1 MSTLTSQ
8 TSTASYPTLEKF
20 QQQIQNLEYLC
31 DCLSQI
37 INEDRE
43 KHSLLGSA
51 RNKLDL
57 LSQSLKSQEFRVAV
71 IGDFSQGK
79 STLLNALIG
88 AEIQPTRAVP
98 CSAAVSILT
107 YGEEQRIICHYK
119 DGNQEE
125 INFQEYQ
132 NKTSLDKNLALER
145 LSEGIVQNQV
155 KEIIFEHPKLELCKN
170 GVTIIDSPGLNEHPD
185 RSAITEQ
192 ILTNIDAVIFLTDA
206 QRPLTRSE
214 KDILE
219 DLQKRL
225 NINNPLNG
233 VDNLFIIVNK
243 WDALKKDSDR
253 QDVRERIQNICLGEN
268 PIILGNNR
276 IHFLS
281 ATEALDAISSNEDNE
296 YSQQFKVFTSS
307 LEKFLTNER
316 GNIKIRESSAKLD
329 LLCIEV
335 IDTLNQLLR
344 QNPLCILELEKT
356 QTEILE
362 NIAHITGHHG
372 KLKVSAKEIEVR
384 IIKEMDLSLNDWNKN
399 LRDLLNKCSEK
410 WNSAYFVKQG
420 REKLVNYHADRCQ
433 KDLDWGLRK
442 WSNSNLHDK
451 IVKPNLIKLD
461 ELINDSIAS
470 FEFLS
475 TSHKIND
482 WETPN
487 SNWTFNGH
495 KAIKADFPEVLSRFA
510 WKSVGMG
517 AGAALGY
524 GVVALGTLAVG
535 VSLPFIPIIGAGLIA
550 GGLLNGN
557 DDSEEKIKQKI
568 IDEACEDSRTKLEE
582 YKKYI
587 IKNIEQIFTEEL
599 AKSDKLFARA
609 ISKCDEKLNV
619 LEEDIQ
625 KNRQEYIIWIT
636 ERKQQLNELR
646 KELSS
651 YTLQ

>member
-1 MSTLTSQ
+1 MSTFTSQ

-20 QQQIQNLEYLC
+20 QQQIQNLECLC
-31 DCLSQI
+31 DRLSQI

-88 AEIQPTRAVP
+88 EEIQPTRAVP
-98 CSAAVSILT
+98 CSAVVSILT

-119 DGNQEE
+119 DGHQEE

-185 RSAITEQ
+185 RSSITEH
-192 ILTNIDAVIFLTDA
+192 ILRNIDAVIFLTDA

-225 NINNPLNG
+225 NINNSLNG
-233 VDNLFIIVNK
+233 VDNLFIVVNK

-253 QDVRERIQNICLGEN
+253 QDVRERIQNICLGKN
-268 PIILGNNR
+268 PIILDNNR

-281 ATEALDAISSNEDNE
+281 ATEALDAISSHEDNE
-296 YSQQFKVFTSS
+296 YLQQFKIFTSS

-329 LLCIEV
+329 RLCIEV
-335 IDTLNQLLR
+335 IDTFNQLLR

-372 KLKVSAKEIEVR
+372 KLKVSAKEIEARV
-384 IIKEMDLSLNDWNKN
+384 IKEMNLSLNDWNKN
-399 LRDLLNKCSEK
+399 LRNVLNKCSEK
-410 WNSAYFVKQG
+410 WNSAYFLKQG
-420 REKLVNYHADRCQ
+420 REKLVYYHADRCK
-433 KDLDWGLRK
+433 KDFDKELSE

-461 ELINDSIAS
+461 ELINDSITS

-475 TSHKIND
+475 TSHKING
-482 WETPN
+482 WEMPN
-487 SNWTFNGH
+487 PNWTFIGH
-495 KAIKADFPEVLSRFA
+495 KAIKADFSEVLSRFT

-524 GVVALGTLAVG
+524 GVVAIGTLAMG
-535 VSLPFIPIIGAGLIA
+535 ISLPFIPIIGAGLIA

-568 IDEACEDSRTKLEE
+568 IDEACEDSPTKLEE

-599 AKSDKLFARA
+599 AKSDKLFARV
-609 ISKCDEKLNV
+609 ISKCDEKLNA

-625 KNRQEYIIWIT
+625 KNKQEHIIWIT

-651 YTLQ
+651 YTQQ